1 MIKQAQIEA
10 QQYQINDLICNNENN
25 FENRCCSLIKENKYL
40 QHQLEIYQLQAESVF
55 NQQELNYQQQINEEK
70 ISQQLSEI
78 IKMNQKLE
86 ILDKENNKQLD
97 IALEENKKLAS
108 DLYALE
114 LQYNFQ
120 LFESEQIQKQLQ
132 EQILL
137 LKEQNQSSFFQFFVP
152 SQQINSTDEVLIL
165 KQQLETLLNE
175 NTQLLEQL
183 NKSQDKSLQQVYVSQ
198 NTYTE
203 NKSIQTDQY
212 QNYQLQTVTNLSK
225 LIDELFNQTSEINT
239 TSEFID
245 KITSEMVKIVPE
257 TEKYFEFIQK
267 YYYNQQQQLKDK
279 QATIEDL
286 ESELDEHSDEI
297 QRMKLKLQIQNPVM
311 QNIYT
316 QTKTISEAREIQDII
331 VENDKL
337 KLIIVNLQKQL
348 ILNSEISGL

>member
-1 MIKQAQIEA
+1 
-10 QQYQINDLICNNENN
+10 
-25 FENRCCSLIKENKYL
+25 
-40 QHQLEIYQLQAESVF
+40 
-55 NQQELNYQQQINEEK
+55 
-70 ISQQLSEI
+70 
-78 IKMNQKLE
+78 MNQKLE

-132 EQILL
+132 EQILQ

-198 NTYTE
+198 NTQIE

-212 QNYQLQTVTNLSK
+212 QNYQFQTVTNLSK

-267 YYYNQQQQLKDK
+267 YYKNQEQELKDK

-297 QRMKLKLQIQNPVM
+297 QSMKLLLQIQKPDM
-311 QNIYT
+311 QNNQT
-316 QTKTISEAREIQDII
+316 QTKIITESREIQDII

-337 KLIIVNLQKQL
+337 KRIIVNLQKQL
-348 ILNSEISGL
+348 ILNSEVSGL